1 MRIPLCVI
9 AVGAAVLIGCQSS
22 PSVPA
27 NAVHVFILAGQSNM
41 EGQGVVDMD
50 HPRHYNGGKGN
61 LLQSMVAT
69 PERYAHLKML
79 RAIGWCAMMCTCGFV
94 TGRA

>member
-1 MRIPLCVI
+1 M

-50 HPRHYNGGKGN
+50 HPRYYGGGKGN
-61 LLQSMVAT
+61 LLQSMAA
-69 PERYAHLKML
+69 RAGAYAHLKD
-79 RAIGWCAMMCTCGFV
+79 AEDIGWCAMMCTCGFE

>member
-1 MRIPLCVI
+1 MRIPLCVM

-50 HPRHYNGGKGN
+50 HPLHYNGGKGI
-61 LLQSMVAT
+61 LLHSMVST
-69 PERYAHLKML
+69 PERYEHLNVAEGNWVV
-79 RAIGWCAMMCTCGFV
+79 RDDVHVRFQ